1 MQLSVHK
8 MIKTMRYFTVLV
20 LLMAFNYFMAAQE
33 DSVKI
38 TTPSAR
44 NANYDMDVK
53 LNTEKKIVNGQMQL
67 TWRNISQDTIT
78 ELQFHLYL
86 NAFKNTKTTFMKE
99 SGGSFRGDVAG
110 DDALSWGYIDIE
122 DLRIKNGEN
131 LTPKIEF
138 IQPDDGNKND
148 QTVIRVPLADSVGIL
163 PGQTV
168 EILCKFESKL
178 PKIFART
185 GFVGNYFFVGQW
197 FPKIGVYE
205 PAGMRYA
212 TKGGWNCHQ
221 FHAHSEFY
229 ADFGV
234 YNVNITVP
242 EDYTVGATGVVVEEK
257 SEGNTKTYKY
267 HAKDVIDFAWTASQ
281 KYLDLRKEWENIEI
295 RLLLQPEHK
304 DQAERHF
311 VSVKHALEYFKKH
324 LGEYPYPNI
333 TIVDPP
339 IYAMGAGGMEYPT
352 LITAGSFAWMP
363 EGLNPTE
370 MVTIH
375 EFGHQYFMGIFASNE
390 FEEAWMDEGMNSYF
404 ETRIM
409 DDAYGK
415 NTSWVDFA
423 GIRIGDT
430 EMQRTSYV
438 HSDYRNIAESYRYAW
453 EYPHGGYSMNSYS
466 KPATF
471 LNTLHRLVGDECNDD
486 IWKTYYQ
493 RWKFKHPSSKDF
505 IAVVNEVVAKHH
517 KEKFGKNMNWFFD
530 QVLYGSGICDY
541 KILTIS
547 NREIQKEK
555 GLFDL
560 DGKKI
565 NAGELQTDSTKKY
578 EAKVRVKREG
588 DVIMP
593 VEVLIRFADGQ
604 EITKKWSGRE
614 RSYEFK
620 FYTDAKIVSAY
631 IDPANKLLIDVNLA
645 NNSKQ
650 YKPAMNP
657 VWKYTAKFLFWM
669 QNIIQS
675 IVWFV

>member
-1 MQLSVHK
+1 
-8 MIKTMRYFTVLV
+8 MIKTMRYFTILV
-20 LLMAFNYFMAAQE
+20 ILLAFTYFVNAQE
-33 DSVKI
+33 NVA
-38 TTPSAR
+38 TPSPR

-53 LNTEKKIVNGQMQL
+53 LNTETKIVDGQML
-67 TWRNISQDTIT
+67 LKWRNISQDTIT

-86 NAFKNTKTTFMKE
+86 NAFKNTRTTFMKE

-110 DDALSWGYIDIE
+110 TDDLSWGYVDIK
-122 DLRIKNGEN
+122 DLKIKGGEN
-131 LTPKIEF
+131 LTKKIEY
-138 IQPDDGNKND
+138 IQPDDGNKDD
-148 QTVIRVPLADSVGIL
+148 QTVIRVPLTDSLVIL

-168 EILCKFESKL
+168 EILCEFESKL

-185 GFVGNYFFVGQW
+185 GFVGNYFMVGQW

-221 FHAHSEFY
+221 FHANSEFY

-234 YNVNITVP
+234 YNVSITVP
-242 EDYTVGATGVVVEEK
+242 KDYVVGATGQVVDEK
-257 SEGNTKTYKY
+257 SNGNEKTYKY
-267 HAKDVIDFAWTASQ
+267 RAEDVVDFAWTASQ
-281 KYLDLRKEWENIEI
+281 KYIDLRDEWENVQI

-311 VSVKHALEYFKKH
+311 VSIKHALEYFKNH
-324 LGEYPYPNI
+324 LGAYPYPNV

-339 IYAMGAGGMEYPT
+339 LYAMGAGGMEYPT
-352 LITAGSFAWMP
+352 LITAGSVAWMND
-363 EGLNPTE
+363 GIKMTE

-375 EFGHQYFMGIFASNE
+375 EFGHQFFMGILASNE

-404 ETRIM
+404 ETRIL
-409 DDAYGK
+409 DHAYGK
-415 NTSWVDFA
+415 NTSVLNFA

-430 EMQRTSYV
+430 EMQRTGYV
-438 HSDYRNIAESYRYAW
+438 HSDYRNIAESYRKAW
-453 EYPHGGYSMNSYS
+453 EYPHGGYGMNSYN

-471 LNTLHRLVGDECNDD
+471 LNTLHRMVGDECNDD

-517 KEKFGKNMNWFFD
+517 KDKFGKDMNWFFD

-541 KILTIS
+541 KIHAIY
-547 NREIQKEK
+547 NRKMKREK
-555 GLFDL
+555 GFFDL
-560 DGKKI
+560 DGQRVKADKI
-565 NAGELQTDSTKKY
+565 ETDSTKAY
-578 EAKVRVKREG
+578 ESKVRIKREG
-588 DVIMP
+588 EVIMP
-593 VEVLIRFADGQ
+593 VEVLIKFDDGQ
-604 EITKKWSGRE
+604 EITKTWSGRE

-620 FYTDAKIVSAY
+620 FYTNAKIVSAQ
-631 IDPANKLLIDVNLA
+631 IDPANKILMDVNLA

-650 YKPAMNP
+650 DAPNTNP
-657 VWKYTAKFLFWM
+657 FWKYMVKFLFWM